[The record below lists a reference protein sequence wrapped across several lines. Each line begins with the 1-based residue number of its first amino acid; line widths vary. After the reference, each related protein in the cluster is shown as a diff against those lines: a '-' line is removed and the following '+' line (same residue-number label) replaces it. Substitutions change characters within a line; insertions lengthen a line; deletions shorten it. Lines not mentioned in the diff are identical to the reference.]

1 MEKNR
6 IDPSILK
13 KKIKKE
19 RERKERLTIFYHQK
33 PCLLPSIYENQLEK
47 TRREAKMTSHLRRIV
62 FFSKKKETQKRGF
75 CRGEKDDEAITIP
88 SVTYSPSNL
97 R

>member
-62 FFSKKKETQKRGF
+62 FFFKEKGNAEERFLSGGEGRRG
-75 CRGEKDDEAITIP
+75 DNYSLSNIL
-88 SVTYSPSNL
+88 SV
-97 R
+97 